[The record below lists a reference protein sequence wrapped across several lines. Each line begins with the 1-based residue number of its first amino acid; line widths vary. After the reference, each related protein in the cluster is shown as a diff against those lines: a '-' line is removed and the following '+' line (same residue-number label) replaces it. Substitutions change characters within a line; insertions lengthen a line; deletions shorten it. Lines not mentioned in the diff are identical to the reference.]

1 MQPQRS
7 PSNNKNENM
16 LGQFVLC
23 YLEGASVFL
32 TMLVVKATGK
42 ETASLLKITRQD
54 ITTLRFDPKACR
66 LFYCQV
72 NNRT

>member
-1 MQPQRS
+1 MLHLLQR
-7 PSNNKNENM
+7 
-16 LGQFVLC
+16 LVLC
-23 YLEGASVFL
+23 YLEGAIAFL

-66 LFYCQV
+66 LFYYQV
-72 NNRT
+72 NNRTGADGYYDS